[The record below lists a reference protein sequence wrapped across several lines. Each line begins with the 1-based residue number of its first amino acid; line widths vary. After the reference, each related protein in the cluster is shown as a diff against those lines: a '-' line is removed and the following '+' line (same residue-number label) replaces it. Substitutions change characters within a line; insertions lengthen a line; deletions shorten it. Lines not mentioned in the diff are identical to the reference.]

1 MIKLRGGFVKAN
13 FPPSIQR
20 LIAWYE
26 NNLRMRISYSH
37 INRAEISAANVLSA
51 DPGIL
56 SSSSGGLSLPSYKCT
71 ASPRGPM
78 VPIANCPDYLVN
90 FTARSRSMAD
100 IFANLRFLSGVL
112 ELKHP
117 FSIAQIDAM
126 WYSDK
131 VYLVQRDLVYLWLES
146 AAKDLDS
153 ACSIA
158 ASIYVD
164 AYMRDLGLHTRGIA
178 VMIGRLRSVL
188 ETNIVPFQLE
198 HDDYLQTVVLWVLTI
213 GGIAARRT
221 INEQWFVDHLRSAYE
236 GMNLQSQGD
245 IENVL
250 RKILWSKDWSS
261 DLGEIL
267 KMFNDLNRQI

>member
-1 MIKLRGGFVKAN
+1 
-13 FPPSIQR
+13 
-20 LIAWYE
+20 
-26 NNLRMRISYSH
+26 
-37 INRAEISAANVLSA
+37 
-51 DPGIL
+51 
-56 SSSSGGLSLPSYKCT
+56 
-71 ASPRGPM
+71 M
-78 VPIANCPDYLVN
+78 VPIASCPDYLVN

-131 VYLVQRDLVYLWLES
+131 VYLVQRDLVYSWLES

-153 ACSIA
+153 ACFIA
-158 ASIYVD
+158 ANIYVD
-164 AYMRDLGLHTRGIA
+164 AYMRDLGLHTRGIV
-178 VMIGRLRSVL
+178 VMVGRLRSVL
-188 ETNIVPFQLE
+188 ETNIVPCQLQ

-213 GGIAARRT
+213 GGISARGT
-221 INEQWFVDHLRSAYE
+221 INEQWFIDHLQSAYE

-245 IENVL
+245 TENVL

-261 DLGEIL
+261 DLGEIF
-267 KMFNDLNRQI
+267 KMFNDLDRQI